1 MTSIIHRPFK
11 YRYDNITL
19 ILISVNLLVFLLQ
32 NIIPS
37 LTAYLS
43 LNPLAIIYHG
53 MIWQFFTY
61 MFTHGSIMHVVFN
74 MLGLFFFGTSV
85 ERQMGSREFLLFYM
99 VTGFLAGIFSFIIFW
114 VTGSYMIFLLGASG
128 AIFGV
133 QLAYAVLF
141 PHSVIYIWGILPVRA
156 PILVLGFTGIELF
169 SSVFGVQNGVA
180 HLTHLAGFAVA
191 WLYFVIRF
199 GMNPW
204 KYLTS

>member
-11 YRYDNITL
+11 YRYDNVTL

-32 NIIPS
+32 KIIPS

-43 LNPLAIIYHG
+43 LNPIAIVFHG
-53 MIWQFFTY
+53 MFWQFFTY
-61 MFTHGSIMHVVFN
+61 MFAHGSIMHVVFN
-74 MLGLFFFGTSV
+74 MLGLFFFGTPV
-85 ERQMGSREFLLFYM
+85 ERQMGSKEFFLFYM
-99 VTGFLAGIFSFIIFW
+99 VTGFLAGIFSFGIFW
-114 VTGSYMIFLLGASG
+114 ITGSYMVFLLGASG

-133 QLAYAVLF
+133 QLAYAVFF
-141 PHSVIYIWGILPVRA
+141 PHSVVYVWGILPVKA
-156 PILVLGFTGIELF
+156 PVLVLGFTAVELF
-169 SSVFGVQNGVA
+169 SSVFGVQSGVA

-204 KYLTS
+204 KQLTS